1 MSNTAN
7 NASKNASNNA
17 SSADTDSHSSNT
29 TNSANNPFAGFS
41 LQDGIEFVKQLWGQS
56 QDKHPASQHTAP
68 MPDPAAQPHAD
79 TMNLFAF
86 PAALLDEKT
95 LQERIDQLKIV
106 EQWLTFNL
114 SLLRQTI
121 QGMEVQKSTLTAIRQ
136 MSEAMNQPNYPHH
149 QPSPTTSPQ
158 STPQKTPQ
166 KRKTSATET
175 SKTQSS
181 GSATAHPPLKPSSK
195 PASKT
200 SSKPTAPSFDP
211 TSLVQPSTWLNLAQA
226 QFNKVAQSAAVQHT
240 VEQLADKVMQ
250 ATKNTMTD
258 AMAKTMTHN
267 LAKTVSATVDQGVA
281 EVKKVIRKRKKT
293 TE

>member
-7 NASKNASNNA
+7 NASSNASTP
-17 SSADTDSHSSNT
+17 DTDSHSSNT

-56 QDKHPASQHTAP
+56 QDKTQTSQHTAP
-68 MPDPAAQPHAD
+68 MPDSTAQPHAD

-149 QPSPTTSPQ
+149 HPSPTTSPQ
-158 STPQKTPQ
+158 KTPQSAPQKTPQ

-181 GSATAHPPLKPSSK
+181 DSPLKP
-195 PASKT
+195 

-258 AMAKTMTHN
+258 AMTKTMRQN
-267 LAKTVSATVDQGVA
+267 LAKTVSATVEQGVA

-293 TE
+293 SE